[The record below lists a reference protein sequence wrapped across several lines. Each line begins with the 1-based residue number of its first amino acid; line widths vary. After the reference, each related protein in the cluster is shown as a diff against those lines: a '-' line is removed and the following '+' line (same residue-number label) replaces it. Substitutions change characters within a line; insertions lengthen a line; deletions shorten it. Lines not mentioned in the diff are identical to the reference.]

1 MRKSLLLF
9 ALIFSGINILY
20 AQITQ
25 NNEISG
31 HVFER
36 DIEGRLKPLSGAHVF
51 FVTNQNGSITDQNGF
66 FSINTAQSFP
76 QLISASFV
84 GYESDTIEVTKAKP
98 IEFILRPSTLNE
110 IKLTE
115 RQKTNAKSILKVS
128 NVEWISGQELQKA
141 ACCNLSEC
149 FETNASVDIISA
161 DPITGAKKI
170 QMLGLDGVYCDVL
183 VENKPFLRGLAASYG
198 LNFIPGSWV
207 ESIQIIKAA
216 GSVTN
221 GFQSL
226 TGQINAELFKP
237 ETIDGFFW
245 NSYLNSIGMVE
256 NNFITSSFIGKGWK
270 TALLGHHSYIGR
282 SVDRNQDSFMDATVI
297 NRLTLLNRWRYMTRP
312 DRHIEFSF
320 RYLTEDKLSGQISG
334 DDLSTEEFEF
344 DTPYEVIIN
353 TDQAEFN
360 SKIGFIFDKPYKS
373 AGIITQAR
381 YHNQETLF
389 GGSKYSGSQYSL
401 YFKAEF
407 QNTIVDSTKLY
418 KIGLSYFGDRYD
430 EALLL
435 VRPSAPDDHKL
446 YARRDE
452 TVGAYTELVVNH
464 SARLSSIIGYRA
476 DYSRAFGFWHTPRL
490 NMRYKPTDNTAFRF
504 SLGKAY
510 RQANPISEN
519 MSYLFSSRSLVLE
532 DYNSLKP
539 EEAINYG
546 VNINHN
552 FYIAGKATSF
562 NIDIYQTDFQNQVVV
577 DIEQTQKL
585 SIYNL
590 EGPSNSKSLQVDF
603 AFEPGDGWELKYAHK
618 WNKTQTTYHVE
629 PGPGTGYLTK
639 QAPFIPRYRSLVQV
653 YYSTWQK
660 KWDINI
666 SLQNVGPSRIP
677 SQGDIEEFWSD
688 SFNHLDGQ
696 VTRRFKKFDWYVG
709 VENAL
714 NYIQPNPIR
723 GVENPLDD
731 NNFDAGMIWAPTMG
745 RLVFSGIRLN
755 IKD

>member
-1 MRKSLLLF
+1 MRKNLVLFTLLF
-9 ALIFSGINILY
+9 AGLNTLF
-20 AQITQ
+20 AQNTQ
-25 NNEISG
+25 NHEISG
-31 HVFER
+31 YVFER
-36 DIEGRLKPLSGAHVF
+36 DTKGNLKPLPGAHVF
-51 FVTNQNGSITDQNGF
+51 CLTSQNGSVADQNGF
-66 FSINTAQSFP
+66 FLINTPLPFP
-76 QLISASFV
+76 QPISASFV
-84 GYESDTIEVTKAKP
+84 GYESDTIEVINAKP
-98 IEFILRPSTLNE
+98 IEFVLRSSTLNE
-110 IKLTE
+110 VKLTD

-128 NVEWISGQELQKA
+128 NAEWISGQELQKA

-149 FETNASVDIISA
+149 FETNASVDIISS

-170 QMLGLDGVYCDVL
+170 QMLGLDGVYCDL
-183 VENKPFLRGLAASYG
+183 MVENKPFLRGLAASYG
-198 LNFIPGSWV
+198 LSFIPGSWV
-207 ESIQIIKAA
+207 ESIQITKAP

-256 NNFITSSFIGKGWK
+256 NNFITSSFVGKDWK
-270 TALLGHHSYIGR
+270 TALLGHYSYLGR
-282 SVDRNQDSFMDATVI
+282 SVDRNQDSFMDAIVI
-297 NRLTLLNRWRYMTRP
+297 NRLTLLNRWRYMSRS

-360 SKIGFIFDKPYKS
+360 SKIGFIFDKPFKS

-401 YFKAEF
+401 YFKAVF

-418 KIGLSYFGDRYD
+418 KIGLSYFGDHYD

-446 YARRDE
+446 YVRRDE

-519 MSYLFSSRSLVLE
+519 MSYLFSSRNLVLE

-546 VNINHN
+546 ANINHN

-629 PGPGTGYLTK
+629 HGPGTDYLTK

-688 SFNHLDGQ
+688 SFNHLGGQ

-731 NNFDAGMIWAPTMG
+731 NNFDAGMIWGPTMG

>member
-84 GYESDTIEVTKAKP
+84 GYESDTIEVTKARP

-519 MSYLFSSRSLVLE
+519 MSYLFSSRNLVLE

-577 DIEQTQKL
+577 DVEQTQKL

>member
-1 MRKSLLLF
+1 MRKRLLLF

-36 DIEGRLKPLSGAHVF
+36 DIEGRLKPLPGAHVF

-282 SVDRNQDSFMDATVI
+282 SVDRNQDSFMDAIVI
-297 NRLTLLNRWRYMTRP
+297 NRLTLLNRWSYMTRP

-418 KIGLSYFGDRYD
+418 KIGLSYFGDHYD

-519 MSYLFSSRSLVLE
+519 MSYLFSSRNLVLE

-546 VNINHN
+546 ANINHN

-629 PGPGTGYLTK
+629 PGPGTDYLTK

-688 SFNHLDGQ
+688 SFNQLDGQ

-731 NNFDAGMIWAPTMG
+731 NNFDAGMIWGPTMG